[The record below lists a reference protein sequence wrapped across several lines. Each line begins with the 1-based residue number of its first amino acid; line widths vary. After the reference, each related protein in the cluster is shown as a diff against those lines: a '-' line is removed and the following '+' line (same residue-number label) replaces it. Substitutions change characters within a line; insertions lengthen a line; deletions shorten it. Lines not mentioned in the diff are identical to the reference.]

1 MNITLYKNCCLNNK
15 YQEVFYNTK
24 LETYLNSLNKFSLTL
39 ENTYYENNMELVID
53 YAWFETQQGSVLLH
67 EIYDFNYCKI
77 TELGEGIP
85 TYYLSRYCFIKS
97 IVIKNG
103 CVYLEL
109 EEDIWASYSAKM
121 QGTNV
126 CVLSNSRK
134 TTYGSGMVLTPLEL
148 PYNYDGNNKLK
159 LESISYANLDYPYV
173 YMLVEF
179 QLYDLTTYDKPNS
192 DREVF
197 YAIVR
202 YRSQDYNASLTFL
215 ETNARTLMKSM
226 ASNKIRGKQYQ
237 VGNIYAIPVGM
248 LDLTNDFKTEES
260 LFESLFMSECL
271 NPKEHIVL
279 SGTINNNYK
288 NLFIGVLDNYISL
301 INNGTNIEYNI
312 KFSCCDAGISL
323 KLNCS
328 NQIID
333 ITNSFIYEVPFQ
345 GILSEEYA
353 TRKISNNLKLFKLE
367 TESERKQITGVL
379 SIGNAMFSGL
389 GSVFSETSGGVFGG
403 VKSMVNDIKTSIF
416 NMRGVGD
423 GYQQDIDAEKWTIQT
438 PKYSNSKGVISN
450 LNSIS
455 NICYGLVLGKINP
468 DNNEFVKKF
477 VDNYGYSSFF
487 FIDSAEKFN
496 AIFKTDHYNQE
507 TFHYNTIRVSSPCVY
522 GSFTNEI
529 AEQLNNI
536 LRNGVKI
543 WYDAT
548 RTEDTY
554 TNSLLS

>member
-24 LETYLNSLNKFSLTL
+24 LETYLNTLNKMSITL
-39 ENTYYENNMELVID
+39 DNVYYETNQEIVID
-53 YAWFETQQGSVLLH
+53 YQLLYEEGGETISDN
-67 EIYDFNYCKI
+67 IYSFNYCKI
-77 TELGEGIP
+77 EEINGLYFSPNLI
-85 TYYLSRYCFIKS
+85 RYCFIKS
-97 IVIKNG
+97 IVVKNG

-109 EEDIWASYSAKM
+109 EEDIWASYSSKM
-121 QGTNV
+121 QGSNV
-126 CVLSNSRK
+126 SILSNSRK
-134 TTYGSGMVLTPLEL
+134 TTYGSGMSLSLLTL
-148 PYNYDGNNKLK
+148 PYNYDGNNKLE

-179 QLYDLTTYDKPNS
+179 QLYDLATYDNPNS
-192 DREVF
+192 DREIF

-202 YRSQDYNASLTFL
+202 FRSQDYNASLTFL
-215 ETNARTLMKSM
+215 ESNARTLMKSM
-226 ASNKIRGKQYQ
+226 ASNQIRGKQYQ

-248 LDLTNDFKTEES
+248 LDLTNDFKPEES
-260 LFESLFMSECL
+260 LFESLFMRECL

-279 SGTINNNYK
+279 SGTINTNYK
-288 NLFIGVLDNYISL
+288 NLFIGALDNYISL
-301 INNGTNIEYNI
+301 INNGTNIDYDV

-323 KLNCS
+323 KLNCC

-353 TRKISNNLKLFKLE
+353 TRKISNDLKVSKI
-367 TESERKQITGVL
+367 ITQKEQMQVNSVL
-379 SIGNAMFSGL
+379 GIGRTAFSGL
-389 GSVFSETSGGVFGG
+389 SAVFGNNPFG
-403 VKSMVNDIKTSIF
+403 SAS
-416 NMRGVGD
+416 NMLDNLYETVMGFEGVGGGKQSVLD
-423 GYQQDIDAEKWTIQT
+423 MEKWTIQA

-477 VDNYGYSSFF
+477 VDNYGYGSFF
-487 FIDSAEKFN
+487 FIDSVEKFN
-496 AIFKTDHYNQE
+496 AIFKTDHYYE
-507 TFHYNTIRVSSPCVY
+507 GTFHYNTIRVSSPCVY

-548 RTEDTY
+548 RTADNY
-554 TNSLLS
+554 TNYLLN

>member
-15 YQEVFYNTK
+15 YQEVFYHSK
-24 LETYLNSLNKFSLTL
+24 LETYLNSLNKFSIELP
-39 ENTYYENNMELVID
+39 NTYYETNQELVID
-53 YAWFETQQGSVLLH
+53 YQLLY
-67 EIYDFNYCKI
+67 EEGGQAVSNNIYAFNYCKI
-77 TELGEGIP
+77 EETNGLYFSPNLI
-85 TYYLSRYCFIKS
+85 RYCFVKS
-97 IVIKNG
+97 IVVKNG

-121 QGTNV
+121 QGSNV
-126 CVLSNSRK
+126 SILSNSRK
-134 TTYGSGMVLTPLEL
+134 TTYGSGMALSLLSL
-148 PYNYDGNNKLK
+148 PYNYDGNNKLE

-179 QLYDLTTYDKPNS
+179 QLYDLATYDEPNS
-192 DREVF
+192 DREIF

-215 ETNARTLMKSM
+215 EYNARILMKSM
-226 ASNKIRGKQYQ
+226 ASNQIRGKQYQ
-237 VGNIYAIPVGM
+237 VGNIYAIPIGM
-248 LDLTNDFKTEES
+248 LDLNDFKAEES
-260 LFESLFMSECL
+260 LFESLFMRECL

-288 NLFIGVLDNYISL
+288 NLFIGVLDNYIL
-301 INNGTNIEYNI
+301 LFNNGTNIEYNI
-312 KFSCCDAGISL
+312 RFSCCDAGISL

-345 GILSEEYA
+345 GLLSEEYA

-367 TESERKQITGVL
+367 TESERKQVTGIL
-379 SIGNAMFSGL
+379 SIGNAMFSGF
-389 GSVFSETSGGVFGG
+389 GAVFSETSGGVFGG
-403 VKSMVNDIKTSIF
+403 VKSMVNDIKTSVF
-416 NMRGVGD
+416 NMRGVGS
-423 GYQQDIDAEKWTIQT
+423 GYQQDIDAEKWTIQA

-487 FIDSAEKFN
+487 FIDSVEKFN
-496 AIFKTDHYNQE
+496 AILKTDHYSEEN
-507 TFHYNTIRVSSPCVY
+507 FHYNTIRVSSPCVY

-554 TNSLLS
+554 TNSLLN